1 MIIITALAS
10 AALIA
15 LAMMMTP
22 RTRTTPDT
30 SGQDGFTTPDPDG
43 SSFEAE
49 NAGAETAGAESTAG
63 SQTAS
68 DAEVADQHTSGTAGK
83 QTNE

>member
-1 MIIITALAS
+1 MTIITALAS

-15 LAMMMTP
+15 LAMMMTT

-30 SGQDGFTTPDPDG
+30 SGQDGFTTADPDG

-49 NAGAETAGAESTAG
+49 NAGARTAGAESAAA
-63 SQTAS
+63 SRTAS
-68 DAEVADQHTSGTAGK
+68 GAEVTDQHISGTAGK

>member
-1 MIIITALAS
+1 MSIQTK
-10 AALIA
+10 ALIA
-15 LAMMMTP
+15 LAMMMTT
-22 RTRTTPDT
+22 RTRTTTDA
-30 SGQDGFTTPDPDG
+30 SGQDGFTTPDSDG

-49 NAGAETAGAESTAG
+49 NAGAETAGAESAAG

-68 DAEVADQHTSGTAGK
+68 GAEVTDQHTSGTAGK